1 MKNKFLPLLLVLAM
15 LLCFAACGKTDEG
28 GSAEGTI
35 AFTDM
40 YGRDV
45 ALEKP
50 AERIVVLT
58 AADCEIL
65 YAIGAGDRIIGRG
78 EYCTY
83 PAEAES
89 VPMVKSGRET
99 NIEQIISFAPDVV
112 MMNKMDQTVEQMDA
126 LENAG
131 IKVVVNDAD
140 DIEGVYKSIENVGL
154 VTGLNAEAKA
164 LADEMRASFKEISEL
179 STGDGSK
186 TIYFEVSPLEYGLW
200 AGGKNTFMHEI
211 AGMLGLTNIFEDVN
225 GWGQVS
231 EEQVLSRNP
240 DYIVTVTMFYDSDI
254 TPSEEIMSREGW
266 SSVSAVASGNVL
278 SVDSDELSRPGP
290 RIAKAA
296 REIYDFIYG

>member
-1 MKNKFLPLLLVLAM
+1 MKKNVIVLLLIIAVL
-15 LLCFAACGKTDEG
+15 LTLAACSKTADSGK
-28 GSAEGTI
+28 AEAAI

-45 ALEKP
+45 SLEKP

-65 YAIGAGDRIIGRG
+65 YAIGAGERIIGRG

-83 PAEAES
+83 PEEVS
-89 VPMVKSGRET
+89 EVPMVKSGRET
-99 NIEQIISFAPDVV
+99 NIEQIISLGPDVV

-140 DIEGVYKSIENVGL
+140 DIAGVYRSIENVGL
-154 VTGLNAEAKA
+154 VTGLNDEAKA
-164 LADEMRASFKEISEL
+164 LADQMRASFDEISKF

-266 SSVSAVASGNVL
+266 SSVSAVKSGNVL

>member
-1 MKNKFLPLLLVLAM
+1 MKRTVIGLLLVAAM
-15 LLCFAACGKTDEG
+15 LLSFAACGKTVQNESGEG
-28 GSAEGTI
+28 AIS
-35 AFTDM
+35 FTDM

-45 ALEKP
+45 VLAKP

-65 YAIGAGDRIIGRG
+65 YAIGAGERIIGRG

-83 PAEAES
+83 PAETES
-89 VPMVKSGRET
+89 VPMVKSGRDT
-99 NIEQIISFAPDVV
+99 NIEQIIALAPDVV
-112 MMNKMDQTVEQMDA
+112 MMNKMDQTEEQMAA

-140 DIEGVYKSIENVGL
+140 DIAGVYKSIENVGL
-154 VTGLNAEAKA
+154 VTGLNDEAKA
-164 LADEMRASFKEISEL
+164 LADSMRAAFDEISTL
-179 STGDGSK
+179 SAGDGTK

-211 AGMLGLTNIFEDVN
+211 ALMLGLTNIFEDVD

-231 EEQVLSRNP
+231 EEQVLARNP

-254 TPSEEIMSREGW
+254 TPSEEILSREGW
-266 SSVSAVASGNVL
+266 ANVSAVKNGNVL

-296 REIYDFIYG
+296 REIYEFIYG